1 MFTQK
6 TTSKLVLISTS
17 LEKRRVAPAAV
28 LFIDQIV
35 FWQHKQH
42 SYSINLLD
50 LYPHT
55 PHEPS
60 LYIITLDK
68 FLIK

>member
-6 TTSKLVLISTS
+6 TTSKLVLISAS

-35 FWQHKQH
+35 FLATQ
-42 SYSINLLD
+42 
-50 LYPHT
+50 T
-55 PHEPS
+55 
-60 LYIITLDK
+60 IIV
-68 FLIK
+68 